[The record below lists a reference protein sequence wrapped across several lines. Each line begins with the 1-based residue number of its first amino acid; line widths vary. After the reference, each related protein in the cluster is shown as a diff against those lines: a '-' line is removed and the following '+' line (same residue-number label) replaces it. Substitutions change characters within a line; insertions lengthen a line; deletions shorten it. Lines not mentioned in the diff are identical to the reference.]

1 MGATILVNPR
11 LMASYF
17 TIAGAVAPLTGSTAS
32 PHSLAE
38 RVSAAAD
45 AGFVGIGL
53 SSEDLDRV
61 VAQHDYAGVRSILD
75 DCGIRYLELEV
86 LLDWFADGERRARSD
101 AERVKLM
108 KAAERLGVYQIKVGG
123 DITGTVWPLERMIE
137 SFANLARQAG
147 DAGTMVTL
155 EVFPDSNVRD
165 LPTAV
170 AIADGANPAHGGL
183 LIDIW
188 HMARGGIPYDDVSR
202 LPLRYIKHVEID
214 DADAEVVGTIME
226 DTLDRRRLP
235 GQGALD
241 VPAFLT
247 AIAATG
253 YDGLYGVEILSEEMR
268 RMVPREAAQAAY
280 SATMAQFERA
290 ADGLREAAPS

>member
-1 MGATILVNPR
+1 MTEASTLVRPR
-11 LMASYF
+11 LVASYF

-38 RVSAAAD
+38 RASAAVE
-45 AGFVGIGL
+45 AGFVGMGL
-53 SSEDLDRV
+53 SNEDFDRV
-61 VAQHDYAGVRSILD
+61 LAQHDYNGIRSILD

-86 LLDWFADGERRARSD
+86 LLDWFTDGERRARSD
-101 AERVKLM
+101 AERVKMLR
-108 KAAERLGVYQIKVGG
+108 AAERLGAYQIKVGG
-123 DITGTVWPLERMIE
+123 DITGTAWPLERMIE
-137 SFANLARQAG
+137 SFAELARQAG

-170 AIADGANPAHGGL
+170 AIADGADPAHGGL

-188 HMARGGIPYDDVSR
+188 HMARGGITYDEVSR
-202 LPLRYIKHVEID
+202 LPLRCIKHVEID
-214 DADAEVVGTIME
+214 DADAEVIGTIME

-235 GQGALD
+235 GQGDLD
-241 VPAFLT
+241 VPAFLR

-280 SATMAQFERA
+280 AATMAQFELA
-290 ADGLREAAPS
+290 AVSMSAR